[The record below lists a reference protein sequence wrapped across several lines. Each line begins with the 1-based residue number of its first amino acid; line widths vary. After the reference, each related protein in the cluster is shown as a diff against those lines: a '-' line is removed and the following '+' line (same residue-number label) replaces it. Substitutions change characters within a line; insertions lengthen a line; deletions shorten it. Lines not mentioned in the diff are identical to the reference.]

1 MSAVIDKEEFFCN
14 SCHTE
19 FVFDMLAN
27 EDIAP
32 EDIKSCP
39 LCGAKYDDDMNIDK
53 LDFDGPDS
61 IID

>member
-1 MSAVIDKEEFFCN
+1 MSAVIDKEEMFCN

-32 EDIKSCP
+32 EDIKYCP
-39 LCGAKYDDDMNIDK
+39 LCGADLNYDWDDEEEEE
-53 LDFDGPDS
+53 FDDE
-61 IID
+61 